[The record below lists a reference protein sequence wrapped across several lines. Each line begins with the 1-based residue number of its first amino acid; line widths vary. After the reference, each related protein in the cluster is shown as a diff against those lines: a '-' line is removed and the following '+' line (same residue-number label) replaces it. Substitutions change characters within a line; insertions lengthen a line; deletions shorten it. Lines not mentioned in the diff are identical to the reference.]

1 MLNLLAFRTCRHRG
15 VLVDPGVA
23 LLLHVSFFQAQATLR
38 GGLVSAAFAF
48 ASFSFGA
55 GKMTGSPKGLSSR
68 FDTF

>member
-1 MLNLLAFRTCRHRG
+1 MAFRSVDTGG

-23 LLLHVSFFQAQATLR
+23 LLLQVSLLVAVAALDSR
-38 GGLVSAAFAF
+38 LVSASFAF